1 MLSCWAKKLAY
12 HFLVWSSCMTAD
24 RFSFDF
30 GHISVQHC
38 PTTNC
43 YCFFLQQF
51 CLWVCVLLIN
61 MYYVHIAMLVML
73 ALRYSAPLMMIKNMI
88 IFKLQV
94 EKVWCGLLTLVDEV
108 LLPSISLL
116 ECNSSLAEE
125 LWAMMCRFPYELR
138 WVNPCTTPSVIGVL
152 LPLFHSN
159 LLCKFKERGIFS
171 GNNHRTSMSFML
183 YGVQYFLE

>member
-1 MLSCWAKKLAY
+1 MVTGDLICKKVFLNQKSWLPNGDQAKTLT
-12 HFLVWSSCMTAD
+12 WRID
-24 RFSFDF
+24 
-30 GHISVQHC
+30 
-38 PTTNC
+38 
-43 YCFFLQQF
+43 
-51 CLWVCVLLIN
+51 LWCTVV
-61 MYYVHIAMLVML
+61 
-73 ALRYSAPLMMIKNMI
+73 KNMI
-88 IFKLQV
+88 IFLQV

-138 WVNPCTTPSVIGVL
+138 WVNPCTTPSVISVL

-171 GNNHRTSMSFML
+171 GNNHRTSMPLML
-183 YGVQYFLE
+183 YGILYFL